1 MRGHGRARSS
11 ASLQQGAALPAPG
24 VGSASAPSAK
34 PTPHRLL
41 RPSGKSDAIGAALRV
56 SSAIIYSLSRA
67 LRLQTSLPRE
77 GFLAT
82 AAEVFHSACFCI
94 VFNCLFESQLKTN
107 LIQGFFSL
115 HKGRLQKHRRKGGVK
130 INSEELIRVLTVALI
145 DSQHSPAMAFTHN
158 SNPRPPYY

>member
-11 ASLQQGAALPAPG
+11 ASLQQGAALPPPNPPRT
-24 VGSASAPSAK
+24 GSYVRPAKVMPSAPHSAF
-34 PTPHRLL
+34 PQ
-41 RPSGKSDAIGAALRV
+41 
-56 SSAIIYSLSRA
+56 AIIYSLPRA
-67 LRLQTSLPRE
+67 LRLQTSLLRE

-107 LIQGFFSL
+107 LIQGCFCL

-145 DSQHSPAMAFTHN
+145 DSQHSPAMVFTHN